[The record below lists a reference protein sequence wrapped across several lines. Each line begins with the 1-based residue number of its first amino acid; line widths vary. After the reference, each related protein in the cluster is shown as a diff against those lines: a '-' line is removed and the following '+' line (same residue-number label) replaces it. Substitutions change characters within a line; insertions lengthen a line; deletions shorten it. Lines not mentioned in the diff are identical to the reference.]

1 MNILLLISGYTC
13 KRQPWGEGD
22 IGTPN
27 LENMKDFFDG
37 GNYLKKLLKKHNV
50 KTICA
55 LWDNIGLKEVKE
67 FYNPEF
73 YFSYSQKEFQS
84 KLKPILDSYE
94 EERILKRND
103 WFKRKGIKNNL
114 VSSSARVA
122 SQLYLRQKVAKKGI
136 QFIRDHNYKPDMII
150 LTRFD
155 IIRSS

>member
-55 LWDNIGLKEVKE
+55 LWDNIGLKEV
-67 FYNPEF
+67 
-73 YFSYSQKEFQS
+73 
-84 KLKPILDSYE
+84 
-94 EERILKRND
+94 RN
-103 WFKRKGIKNNL
+103 F
-114 VSSSARVA
+114 
-122 SQLYLRQKVAKKGI
+122 
-136 QFIRDHNYKPDMII
+136 
-150 LTRFD
+150 
-155 IIRSS
+155 IIRNFIFHTHKKNSKVN